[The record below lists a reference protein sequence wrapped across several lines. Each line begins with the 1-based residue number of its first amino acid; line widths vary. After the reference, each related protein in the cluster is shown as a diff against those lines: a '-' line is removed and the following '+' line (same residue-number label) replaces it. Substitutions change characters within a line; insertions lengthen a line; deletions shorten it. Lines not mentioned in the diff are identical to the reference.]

1 MNRETSFSS
10 GAIMKEPMR
19 VELDRRGLLGLGY
32 KGLLFLGS
40 SVSLGIGSSLGSSQ
54 DPQAAAESAA
64 KNQGKGVGYFAPRKL
79 DMKFGMTFKS
89 NDNFCTNLF
98 ATLAFPTDWPEQKVQ
113 VKQSNIPPNAQWQYR
128 DLPPNA
134 PTTARQLLMSIPAM
148 QPEGELGLIFEV
160 EIEKSFI
167 SAPADT
173 SIYVIPKKIPKE
185 LNWFMGNSP
194 MIDAGASDI
203 KRIAKSIKD
212 SKPETAWAHV
222 EMIYDW
228 VRENI
233 QYINGPIRN
242 TREAMKDK
250 RGDCEEMTGIFI
262 AICRA
267 SNIPA
272 RCVWIPNHC
281 YPEFYLEDDE
291 GKGHWFPCQVAGDR
305 QFGQM
310 HEYRPI
316 LQKGDRFKVP
326 EYQAPQHY
334 LSEFFRCNQQQV
346 GQRDPEVEPIQDLGP
361 LREEIANLQSQA
373 PNRNQP

>member
-1 MNRETSFSS
+1 
-10 GAIMKEPMR
+10 MKDSLG
-19 VELDRRGLLGLGY
+19 VELDRRTLINRGLSSLVVLGYSIHSGQHILLGNA
-32 KGLLFLGS
+32 
-40 SVSLGIGSSLGSSQ
+40 
-54 DPQAAAESAA
+54 QAAQDTGVHIP
-64 KNQGKGVGYFAPRKL
+64 KNEGKGVGYFAPRKL
-79 DMKFGMTFKS
+79 DMKFGMKFKS
-89 NDNFCTNLF
+89 NDNFCTDLL
-98 ATLAFPTDWPEQKVQ
+98 ATIAFPIDWPEQKVR
-113 VKQSNIPPNAQWQYR
+113 VKESNIPPNAQWQYR
-128 DLPPNA
+128 DLPNNA
-134 PTTARQLLMSIPAM
+134 SPTARQLVMSIPAM
-148 QPEGELGLIFEV
+148 QPNGELDLIFEV

-167 SAPADT
+167 TAPSDT

-194 MIDAGASDI
+194 MIDAGTSDI

-212 SKPETAWAHV
+212 SKPETAWQHV
-222 EMIYDW
+222 EKIYDW

-233 QYINGPIRN
+233 QYTNGPIRN

-281 YPEFYLEDDE
+281 YPEFYLEDDQ

-310 HEYRPI
+310 QEYRPI
-316 LQKGDRFKVP
+316 LQKGDRYKVP
-326 EYQAPQHY
+326 EYTALQHY
-334 LSEFFRCNQQQV
+334 LSEFFKCRQQPV
-346 GQRDPEVEPIQDLGP
+346 GNRDPEVEPIQDLGP
-361 LREEIANLQSQA
+361 LRDEISSLQSGA
-373 PNRNQP
+373 ENRNQP

>member
-1 MNRETSFSS
+1 MKESLRVEWDRRTLLNRGLSSLVLLGYSIHCGQHVVVGSTQDAQDS
-10 GAIMKEPMR
+10 GAQ
-19 VELDRRGLLGLGY
+19 V
-32 KGLLFLGS
+32 
-40 SVSLGIGSSLGSSQ
+40 
-54 DPQAAAESAA
+54 PQNE
-64 KNQGKGVGYFAPRKL
+64 GKGVGYFAPRKL
-79 DMKFGMTFKS
+79 DMKFGMKFKS
-89 NDNFCTNLF
+89 NDNFCSDLL
-98 ATLAFPTDWPEQKVQ
+98 ATIAFPIDWPEQKVR

-128 DLPPNA
+128 DLPANA
-134 PTTARQLLMSIPAM
+134 PPSARQLVMSIPAM
-148 QPEGELGLIFEV
+148 QPNGELDLIFEV

-167 SAPADT
+167 TAPSDT

-212 SKPETAWAHV
+212 SKPETAWQHV
-222 EMIYDW
+222 EKIYDW

-233 QYINGPIRN
+233 QYTNGPIRN

-281 YPEFYLEDDE
+281 YPEFYLEDDQ

-310 HEYRPI
+310 QEYRPI
-316 LQKGDRFKVP
+316 LQKGDRYKVP
-326 EYQAPQHY
+326 EYTALQHY
-334 LSEFFRCNQQQV
+334 LSEFFKCKQRPV
-346 GQRDPEVEPIQDLGP
+346 GNRDPEVEPIQDLGP
-361 LREEIANLQSQA
+361 LRDEISSLQSGV

>member
-1 MNRETSFSS
+1 
-10 GAIMKEPMR
+10 
-19 VELDRRGLLGLGY
+19 
-32 KGLLFLGS
+32 
-40 SVSLGIGSSLGSSQ
+40 
-54 DPQAAAESAA
+54 
-64 KNQGKGVGYFAPRKL
+64 
-79 DMKFGMTFKS
+79 MKFGMKFKS
-89 NDNFCTNLF
+89 NENFCSDLF
-98 ATLAFPTDWPEQKVQ
+98 ATIAFPTDWPEQKVQ

-134 PTTARQLLMSIPAM
+134 PTTARQLVMSIPAM
-148 QPEGELGLIFEV
+148 QPNGELEIMFEV

-167 SAPADT
+167 TAPSDT
-173 SIYVIPKKIPKE
+173 SVYGIPKKIPKE

-212 SKPETAWAHV
+212 SKPETAWEQV
-222 EMIYDW
+222 EKIYDW

-233 QYINGPIRN
+233 QYTNGPIRN
-242 TREAMKDK
+242 TRESMKDK

-326 EYQAPQHY
+326 EYSAPQHY
-334 LSEFFRCNQQQV
+334 LSEFFRCNQRPL
-346 GQRDPEVEPIQDLGP
+346 GNRDPEVETIQDLGP
-361 LREEIANLQSQA
+361 LSQEIATLQSQA
-373 PNRNQP
+373 PNRVQP

>member
-1 MNRETSFSS
+1 MKKAKPNRSVCPEHDRPELHRRELLGRGIHGLMLLGCSMQFAQGNAL
-10 GAIMKEPMR
+10 GAIQ
-19 VELDRRGLLGLGY
+19 DALGATDSIP
-32 KGLLFLGS
+32 KH
-40 SVSLGIGSSLGSSQ
+40 
-54 DPQAAAESAA
+54 E
-64 KNQGKGVGYFAPRKL
+64 GKGVGYFAPRKL
-79 DMKFGMTFKS
+79 DMKFGMKFKS
-89 NDNFCTNLF
+89 NENFCTNLF
-98 ATLAFPTDWPEQKVQ
+98 ATIAFPTDWPEQKVQ

-134 PTTARQLLMSIPAM
+134 PTSARQLVMSIPAM
-148 QPEGELGLIFEV
+148 QPNGELDLIFEI

-167 SAPADT
+167 TAPADT
-173 SIYVIPKKIPKE
+173 SIYQIAKKIPKE

-212 SKPETAWAHV
+212 TKPQTAWEHI
-222 EMIYDW
+222 EKIYDW

-233 QYINGPIRN
+233 EYINGPIRN

-262 AICRA
+262 ALCRA
-267 SNIPA
+267 SNVPA

-291 GKGHWFPCQVAGDR
+291 GSGHWFPCQVAGDR

-310 HEYRPI
+310 PEYRPI

-326 EYQAPQHY
+326 EHNAPQHY
-334 LSEFFRCNQQQV
+334 LSEFFRCTQRPV
-346 GQRDPEVEPIQDLGP
+346 GNRDPEVEPVQDLGP
-361 LREEIANLQSQA
+361 LKDEIADLQSQL
-373 PNRNQP
+373 PTQIKP

>member
-1 MNRETSFSS
+1 
-10 GAIMKEPMR
+10 MKEPWTDALSR
-19 VELDRRGLLGLGY
+19 RDLLCRGLTGLV
-32 KGLLFLGS
+32 LFPSIINS
-40 SVSLGIGSSLGSSQ
+40 SIVSCQSAWAFAQDQEAPVASKNASQ
-54 DPQAAAESAA
+54 SES
-64 KNQGKGVGYFAPRKL
+64 NSKGVGYFAPRKL
-79 DMKFGMTFKS
+79 DMKFGMKFNS

-98 ATLAFPTDWPEQKVQ
+98 ATLAFPTDWPEQTVQ
-113 VKQSNIPPNAQWQYR
+113 IKQSNIPPNAQWQYR

-134 PTTARQLLMSIPAM
+134 PVTARQLVMSIPAM
-148 QPEGELGLIFEV
+148 QPNGQMELIFEV
-160 EIEKSFI
+160 QIEKSFI
-167 SAPADT
+167 SAPTDP
-173 SIYVIPKKIPKE
+173 SIFVIPKKTPKE

-212 SKPETAWAHV
+212 SKPATAWEHV
-222 EMIYDW
+222 EKIYDW

-233 QYINGPIRN
+233 EYTNGPIRN

-262 AICRA
+262 ALCRA

-281 YPEFYLEDDE
+281 YPEFYLEDQE
-291 GKGHWFPCQVAGDR
+291 GQGHWIPCQVAGDR

-310 HEYRPI
+310 HDYRPI

-326 EYQAPQHY
+326 EHNAPQHY
-334 LSEFFRCNQQQV
+334 LSEFFRCNQRQV
-346 GQRDPEVEPIQDLGP
+346 GPKDPEVEPIQDLGP
-361 LREEIANLQSQA
+361 LAQEIADLQSEA
-373 PNRNQP
+373 RNRNQP